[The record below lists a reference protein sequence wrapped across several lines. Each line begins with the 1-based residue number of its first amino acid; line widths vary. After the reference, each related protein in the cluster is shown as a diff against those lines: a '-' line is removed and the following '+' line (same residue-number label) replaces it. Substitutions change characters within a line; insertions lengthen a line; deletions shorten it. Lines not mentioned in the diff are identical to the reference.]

1 MTDNITRAW
10 EAMDSLDRYRIGDL
24 LIADLDAIRAVL
36 PPKPEPRHDV
46 REMATG
52 TWAVYRRCNGG
63 RPAFS
68 IPTRDQAE
76 RIAAIYNEE
85 VGE

>member
-10 EAMDSLDRYRIGDL
+10 EALNKAETFGIFDGRDL
-24 LIADLDAIRAVL
+24 AAIRAVL
-36 PPKPEPRHDV
+36 PPKPEVPKHEV
-46 REMATG
+46 EPWGEGYHVVIGIATK
-52 TWAVYRRCNGG
+52 AY
-63 RPAFS
+63 A